1 MYIVGPQRWKANL
14 DLGVLKD
21 ITTEKYNLNVSSS
34 IKWELQCHLLNRF
47 YKVITTSELT
57 FNVYKSALK
66 TAKHYAN
73 VTCYFD
79 YSFLMF
85 SVFFLGWIST
95 WY

>member
-1 MYIVGPQRWKANL
+1 MKKANL

-34 IKWELQCHLLNRF
+34 IKLELQYHLLNRF

-57 FNVYKSALK
+57 LNVYKSALK
-66 TAKHYAN
+66 IAKHYTN

-79 YSFLMF
+79 YSFLMV
-85 SVFFLGWIST
+85 SVFLLG
-95 WY
+95 